1 MTDANGCGAAVS
13 SEVSIDV
20 FPPLSPATIAL
31 DSSMSSGSNCFQD
44 NQLTLIQ
51 TAPAS
56 GTDGNINSEWQQLLD
71 GEWVSL
77 TAPDSLLVLTNLT
90 ESTSVR
96 LVSTSAGPCGG
107 TVYSNSVDIDVLEP
121 VMAGAVSENQLI
133 CHGGSPT
140 AISSAVA
147 TGGSSQ
153 FAYQWQTAT
162 QGTGWA
168 DLLDADS
175 LVFQPS
181 SLIETTFFRV
191 MASDSAGCGVVFSD
205 TLTVNVA
212 DPIQAGTLSLEQ
224 DSICFG
230 GQFNV
235 FATESSGGIG
245 AFDYAWSWSVDSAA

>member
-1 MTDANGCGAAVS
+1 
-13 SEVSIDV
+13 
-20 FPPLSPATIAL
+20 
-31 DSSMSSGSNCFQD
+31 
-44 NQLTLIQ
+44 
-51 TAPAS
+51 
-56 GTDGNINSEWQQLLD
+56 
-71 GEWVSL
+71 
-77 TAPDSLLVLTNLT
+77 
-90 ESTSVR
+90 
-96 LVSTSAGPCGG
+96 
-107 TVYSNSVDIDVLEP
+107 
-121 VMAGAVSENQLI
+121 MAGAVSENQLI
-133 CHGGSPT
+133 CHGGTPT
-140 AISSAVA
+140 AISSDVA

-153 FAYQWQTAT
+153 YAYQWQTAT

-212 DPIQAGTLSLEQ
+212 PPIQAGTLSLEQ

-245 AFDYAWSWSVDSAA
+245 AFDYAWSWSVDSAAFETVGANELSLTVDDLDVDHVEVTLMGTSSGGCGSVNYEGVYLEVLPEVTPLPLISSTSMAIPPCALEMCSAIMLMEDVSGADGQ